1 MGKRYT
7 IPFADKQGNKYEVAV
22 YQKGY
27 SGAVEELRMSVS
39 GFVVTGTD
47 ENFVYTPIRTSTANL
62 NVLDKNVLTDLYSIN
77 NQYAQVKLL
86 KNGKLEWTGYI
97 SPEQYTQPYRPT
109 VQSVSIDCVSAI
121 QTLENI
127 EYKQQTESGFITLLA
142 LLRHLIASANGGYR
156 GVYIPSVYSSTQ
168 NVTDTQVLE
177 EMEVNEDNFVEGK
190 MTHYDVL
197 AAVMKLMNWTLHDI
211 RGYLY
216 IVDNDYKGTYKL
228 YDEALSEYTFASW
241 PTARVQ
247 NIGYNGADVNTL
259 DVVPGYNKATVKS
272 INNVF
277 DQVINEEDYDWLEV
291 AQTFKKSEESKGKI
305 RKWEKRF
312 LRPKF
317 FKMYYYP
324 YEGPWDGELTQEQI
338 EQLDI
343 NTEITGA
350 VLAQMNYYESKEVDG
365 EIVPDVKEFTWEN
378 IIQIEAHGLLSGWRY
393 PAFAVKGKTSV
404 WEDGALAINFSVAFT
419 KDSEKCEYWDW
430 TVGATYPCKLK
441 IGDHYWNGEE
451 WVKEE
456 STFDLRVE
464 GIGSNGYLPLKGNK
478 RPDMPYKGLDG
489 YIIPLPTDNP
499 LIGQL
504 EFEFPLVMVYS
515 DVFTNGQLIKD
526 FKIDYAKRD
535 GERDEG
541 ENGDRVY
548 ENIVNEDYMSE
559 ADEIN
564 FEIGSYNEDGATYSK
579 VLLNGKF
586 LTDQLFCQITDTT
599 IRPEEL
605 MIRRIVNRYKVTKIK
620 LTEAIWNDDIL
631 TPITILIEGSQP
643 DKSFLMTGGE
653 WDYQQSRVTLW
664 MQEDV

>member
-22 YQKGY
+22 YQQGY

-86 KNGKLEWTGYI
+86 KNGNLEWTGYI

-109 VQSVSIDCVSAI
+109 VQNVSIDCVSAI
-121 QTLENI
+121 KTLENI

-156 GVYIPSVYSSTQ
+156 GVYIPSVYGSTQ

-216 IVDNDYKGTYKL
+216 LVDADWKGAYKL
-228 YDEALSEYTFASW
+228 YDEALSEWT
-241 PTARVQ
+241 TANWQEEQVQ
-247 NIGYNGADVNTL
+247 NIGNYGADVNTL

-291 AQTFKKSEESKGKI
+291 AQKDYYQSGKQYWY
-305 RKWEKRF
+305 KQF

-317 FKMYYYP
+317 YQMYYYDREDLAMETFP
-324 YEGPWDGELTQEQI
+324 LTQEQI

-343 NTEITGA
+343 NTQVAGG
-350 VLAQMNYYESKEVDG
+350 VLMKIATFGGKDDNG
-365 EIVPDVKEFTWEN
+365 TIVPDVAEYPWEN
-378 IIQIEAHGLLSGWRY
+378 AIQVDSGNWYIDTDKIFR
-393 PAFAVKGKTSV
+393 PAFTVKGANAV
-404 WEDGALAINFSVAFT
+404 WQDGAIGISMNIQYMQY
-419 KDSEKCEYWDW
+419 SEKREQTPW
-430 TVGATYPCKLK
+430 GNATNLWFKLR
-441 IGDHYWNGEE
+441 IGDRYWNGEQ
-451 WVKEE
+451 WTPEE
-456 STFDLRVE
+456 SKFKILFSFVGRADLP
-464 GIGSNGYLPLKGNK
+464 SNKT
-478 RPDMPYKGLDG
+478 PDMPYEGLSGWVIELPTDEAIRGDFELTMYVNNPALQNVYG
-489 YIIPLPTDNP
+489 YIIRNLR
-499 LIGQL
+499 
-504 EFEFPLVMVYS
+504 V
-515 DVFTNGQLIKD
+515 
-526 FKIDYAKRD
+526 DYAKRD

-559 ADEIN
+559 ADEIA

-586 LTDQLFCQITDTT
+586 LTDQLFCQITDST

-605 MIRRIVNRYKVTKIK
+605 MIRRIVNRYRVTKIK

-631 TPITILIEGSQP
+631 TPITLLSERSQTG
-643 DKSFLMTGGE
+643 KKFLLTGGE
-653 WDYQQSRVTLW
+653 WDYQQSRVTVW